1 MLNLPWCVQAMS
13 RPTINFCCSGSANR
27 ALGRAGLCNLLHF
40 KLVLLTSW
48 SQEDSELRSWDFVLW
63 LSRDAKNCKTL
74 WWKCD
79 RYPPVLLLQFKAI
92 VWRNAGMDLTMLES
106 LGNKNQEFTKILSRQ
121 CHYVLF
127 LAHSQVWK
135 EYRAEQ
141 AGSTSL
147 VPVGFGFYEKTS
159 TKVSHQI

>member
-106 LGNKNQEFTKILSRQ
+106 LQQVTRTKNLRRSYLDNVTMSFSWHTARCGKNTERSRLGARRS
-121 CHYVLF
+121 YL
-127 LAHSQVWK
+127 
-135 EYRAEQ
+135 
-141 AGSTSL
+141 
-147 VPVGFGFYEKTS
+147 
-159 TKVSHQI
+159 